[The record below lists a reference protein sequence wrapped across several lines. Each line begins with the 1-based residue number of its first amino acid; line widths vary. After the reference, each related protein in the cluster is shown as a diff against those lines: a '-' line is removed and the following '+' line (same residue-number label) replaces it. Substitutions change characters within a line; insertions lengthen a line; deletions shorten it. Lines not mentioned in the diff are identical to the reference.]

1 MRSVGRWREG
11 VVAMFLMRS
20 LVAETAARRR
30 DRLVLRAAAA
40 ELVAQ
45 TRAPKTVNTTQHNN
59 LNTSRL
65 LLSFQLRHVLQELPT
80 QHNTTVTLN
89 TSRLLLSFQLRH
101 VLQELPTQH
110 NTTT

>member
-1 MRSVGRWREG
+1 
-11 VVAMFLMRS
+11 MFLMRS

-59 LNTSRL
+59 LNTPRL
-65 LLSFQLRHVLQELPT
+65 LLSLQLRHVLQELST
-80 QHNTTVTLN
+80 QHNTKT
-89 TSRLLLSFQLRH
+89 
-101 VLQELPTQH
+101 
-110 NTTT
+110 